1 MIYLVENHWILVLI
15 VALIGYLLGSVNFS
29 IIITKRV
36 KKADD
41 IRNLGSG
48 NAGFTNVL
56 RSVGKKEAIITFL
69 GDISKSALAI
79 FLAHVVFW
87 CGHVDNLP
95 TFYVHQYGA
104 YIAGVFC
111 VIGHIYPCFFKFK
124 GGKGLLTLFSMIF
137 FIDLRTFFILLAI
150 FGVLFLTTKI
160 ISLCSIVV
168 AFLYPVV
175 TFVIGFFFDGIVSK
189 ENLFA
194 DYVITTTVI
203 SIFMSALVIYRHKGN
218 IKRLLRGEEKKI
230 TAKTNS

>member
-1 MIYLVENHWILVLI
+1 MLYLAKNHWLLVLL
-15 VALIGYLLGSVNFS
+15 VATIGYLLGSVNFS
-29 IIITKRV
+29 IIVTRRV
-36 KKADD
+36 KKTDD

-56 RSVGKKEAIITFL
+56 RSVGKREATITFL

-79 FLAHVVFW
+79 FF
-87 CGHVDNLP
+87 GHVIFSLSNIANLP
-95 TFYVHQYGA
+95 LFYVHQYGA

-175 TFVIGFFFDGIVSK
+175 TFVMGFFFDGILAK
-189 ENLFA
+189 ENLFV
-194 DYVITTTVI
+194 DYLISTTVI
-203 SIFMSALVIYRHKGN
+203 SILMSTLVIYRHKGN
-218 IKRLLRGEEKKI
+218 IKRLLRGEEKRI
-230 TAKTNS
+230 TAKKNS